1 MLIENLNQYTE
12 EQIICLKNE
21 DNQLRLL
28 IKECPDGN
36 KLKLLTDAV
45 VNERTDVSLVIA
57 SDNNNLI
64 ASPGFECMSDNVS
77 DVSLFNRKE
86 VLSSIDGIS
95 IANMK
100 RLQRFPLYHENLTT
114 LLLQLPFEVLD
125 NITPANLPN
134 LKRIYVNWGSDK
146 KNEMLLSRFKGFCK
160 VGVW

>member
-1 MLIENLNQYTE
+1 
-12 EQIICLKNE
+12 
-21 DNQLRLL
+21 
-28 IKECPDGN
+28 
-36 KLKLLTDAV
+36 
-45 VNERTDVSLVIA
+45 
-57 SDNNNLI
+57 
-64 ASPGFECMSDNVS
+64 MSDNVS

-134 LKRIYVNWGSDK
+134 LKRIYVNLGSDK